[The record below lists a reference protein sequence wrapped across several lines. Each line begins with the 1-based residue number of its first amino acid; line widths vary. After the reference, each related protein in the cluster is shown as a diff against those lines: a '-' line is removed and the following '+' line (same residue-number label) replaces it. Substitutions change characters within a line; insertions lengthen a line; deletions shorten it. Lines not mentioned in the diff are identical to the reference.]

1 MKKLKFSL
9 IFLVSLLIFPTSG
22 YSQFLGQLET
32 APTLLRGS
40 YSAGGYAGVYDDA
53 FAIFGGFRFGAT
65 DYLDWGIKA
74 GILNLDDESGIILG
88 GDLKYFVLDAGI
100 GDPLDL
106 SLGLGTE
113 FSRIQDFSRFSL
125 GGNMIISRDFC
136 LENGR
141 AISPY
146 GRLNLRME
154 RKSGE
159 KTWGPQRYHKDVL
172 PDTDLEMG
180 LCVGTSF
187 ELTTRALLVGE
198 LQMDEF
204 FGFIIGVNFLY

>member
-1 MKKLKFSL
+1 MKKLKFTL
-9 IFLVSLLIFPTSG
+9 VFLLSLLILASSA

-40 YSAGGYAGVYDDA
+40 YSFGGYAGVYDDA
-53 FAIFGGFRFGAT
+53 FAILGGFRFGAM

-74 GILNLDDESGIILG
+74 GILNWDDENGIILG
-88 GDLKYFVLDAGI
+88 GDLKYFVLDVGI

-113 FSRIQDFSRFSL
+113 FSRVKDFDRFAL
-125 GGNMIISRDFC
+125 GGNLIISRDFC

-141 AISPY
+141 AVSPY

-154 RKSGE
+154 RKSGD
-159 KTWGPQRYHKDVL
+159 KFWGGHRFGEDKL
-172 PDTDLEMG
+172 PDTDLELG
-180 LCVGTSF
+180 LSLGTSF
-187 ELTTRALLVGE
+187 ELTPRAFLVGE
-198 LQMDEF
+198 LQLDEF
-204 FGFIIGVNFLY
+204 FGFIMGVNFLH